1 MRKIV
6 RTKRANAATWNDLI
20 DSAWEHYKENGRES
34 IKDAM
39 TEAVADAAI
48 KRYQVKITNGFKRAG
63 IEIPPDEPLTAQA
76 LTEIIGERTGL
87 ELNSLSPDAIMGAVD
102 KLLAERLSQALG
114 VQVATV
120 FDKEAMLQ
128 SINAAVLE
136 AIRSGRAA
144 EYVNKAAMHAARRY
158 MTFKRRGIGPEDAE
172 KLSARIRQK
181 RFRATHRLVWD

>member
-1 MRKIV
+1 MKIV
-6 RTKRANAATWNDLI
+6 RTKRASAATWNDLI

-34 IKDAM
+34 IRDAV

-48 KRYQVKITNGFKRAG
+48 KRYQDKIINGFRRAG
-63 IEIPPDEPLTAQA
+63 IEIAPDEPLTAQTLA
-76 LTEIIGERTGL
+76 GVVAERTGL
-87 ELNSLSPDAIMGAVD
+87 ELESLSPDAVMGAVD

-114 VQVATV
+114 VPVTTV
-120 FDKEAMLQ
+120 FDRDAMLA

-144 EYVNKAAMHAARRY
+144 EFVNKTAMKAARRY

-172 KLSARIRQK
+172 KISARARQK
-181 RFRATHRLVWD
+181 KFRQTHRLVWD